1 MQFCGTHRKNCRT
14 RKKPVNALQ
23 NRLSGKEERIT
34 ENFAV
39 EPRCVRQKCR
49 NYAGSSVPAHCGAGK
64 NIKWW
69 STRDSSTRRRVGSHS
84 GPQNGQNEPHYHPK
98 VASPTCG

>member
-23 NRLSGKEERIT
+23 NRLPGKKERIT

-64 NIKWW
+64 NIKW
-69 STRDSSTRRRVGSHS
+69 S
-84 GPQNGQNEPHYHPK
+84 GISGDLSNLGKTIGKAFEGFHKRNRICEL
-98 VASPTCG
+98 SGFC